1 MLAAL
6 PAPEMVAGSPAA
18 ALVILFALV
27 IAHAVGDFAL
37 QPEFLAVGKN
47 RHADLSRFFG
57 EKDPP
62 AGLWLHAL
70 GAHSF
75 IHAGAVWL
83 VTGSI
88 CLGIIEFALH
98 FVIDFAKCEGRT
110 SFALDQVLHYLC
122 KLGYVVAL
130 YFGPACITWTPA

>member
-6 PAPEMVAGSPAA
+6 PAPEVVAGDPAA

-27 IAHAVGDFAL
+27 IAHAIGDFAL
-37 QPEFLAVGKN
+37 QPEFLALGKN

-57 EKDPP
+57 EKNPP

-70 GAHSF
+70 GAHSL

-83 VTGSI
+83 VTGSVL
-88 CLGIIEFALH
+88 LGLLELVLH
-98 FVIDFAKCEGRT
+98 FLIDFAKCEGRT
-110 SFALDQVLHYLC
+110 SFGLDQALHHVC
-122 KLGYVVAL
+122 KVGYVVLL
-130 YFGPACITWTPA
+130 YLGPAGLTWSPA